1 VYFADLTVLPTGATA
16 SNGVIG
22 GQGPASAYG
31 RTAWYVTSDWSLLTV
46 PVAVLPGDAYFAAQV
61 DFYLPAGSAAKEQRA
76 GMFLFNDPNPGF
88 SFGTHGLLTTLQD
101 SGPGTD
107 AIRWWIY
114 PTPNPPD
121 AFDLTQPVSFTP
133 STWHTLRVEADR
145 SACSFRTLVDGA
157 VMGFWNGVCDT
168 AGAKLSLYS
177 RNDAV
182 QPTAVAWSNLAIFRG
197 SGKPCAP

>member
-1 VYFADLTVLPTGATA
+1 VYFADLTVLPTAATA
-16 SNGVIG
+16 SNGAMVS
-22 GQGPASAYG
+22 QGPAPVYG

-61 DFYLPAGSAAKEQRA
+61 DFYL
-76 GMFLFNDPNPGF
+76 
-88 SFGTHGLLTTLQD
+88 QD

-107 AIRWWIY
+107 VIRWWIY

-133 STWHTLRVEADR
+133 GTWHTLRVEADR
-145 SACSFRTLVDGA
+145 STCSFRTLVDGA

-168 AGAKLSLYS
+168 AGTKLSLYS